1 LAELKRNEEYLRKEF
16 LLPCSAS
23 SLCSRAVS
31 ILVLGLP
38 LALAACGDKQS
49 APVAAAIPPMPVL
62 VETITTSPVADVV
75 ELPGRIE
82 AVRSAEIR
90 ARVDGIV
97 ERTLYQE
104 GKDLPANA
112 PLFQIDARDY
122 RAQLQQ
128 AQAALARA
136 TALRDNAASVVERFK
151 PLVGRHAVSAQ
162 EYDAAL
168 ATQQQAQASVED
180 AQAAVTLAKLRLERC
195 IVRTPIAGRVG
206 RAQVTEGALVSAGAA
221 TLLAQVNQL
230 APINAVFTQSNTAML
245 DVEQQIQSG
254 ARQKI
259 DMKHVE
265 VELILGNGQV
275 YGERGFVDFADLVV
289 DPSTGTQTV
298 RAQFANPTRTL
309 LPGQFVRGRIIAAGT
324 LQGIRIPE
332 RAVQIDGGIA
342 SVALVAD
349 DGTVIRRNINLG
361 EQGEGRW
368 TVRDGLKPGERLI
381 VDGWQKVQPGQRVD
395 ARPAPEAQAASAS
408 SPPAAAPAPASPTH

>member
-1 LAELKRNEEYLRKEF
+1 M
-16 LLPCSAS
+16 PCSAFH
-23 SLCSRAVS
+23 LRSRAVS
-31 ILVLGLP
+31 LLITALLITGLP
-38 LALAACGDKQS
+38 LLLAACNDRQQPPTAAS
-49 APVAAAIPPMPVL
+49 MPPVPVL
-62 VETITTSPVADVV
+62 VETVSTTPVADVV

-82 AVRSAEIR
+82 AVRTAEIR

-104 GKDLPANA
+104 GTDLPANA
-112 PLFQIDARDY
+112 PLFQIDASDY

-136 TALRDNAASVVERFK
+136 TAVRDNAASVVERFK

-168 ATQQQAQASVED
+168 ATTQQAQANVSD
-180 AQAAVTLAKLRLERC
+180 AQAAVSLAQLRLDRC
-195 IVRTPIAGRVG
+195 IVRTPIAGRAG
-206 RAQVTEGALVSAGAA
+206 RALVTEGALVSAGAA
-221 TLLAQVNQL
+221 TLLTQVNQL
-230 APINAVFTQSNTAML
+230 TPINAVFTQSNTAML

-254 ARQKI
+254 TRQPTS
-259 DMKHVE
+259 MKHVE
-265 VELILGNGQV
+265 VQLILANGQV
-275 YGERGFVDFADLVV
+275 YNERGFLDFADLVV

-298 RAQFANPTRTL
+298 RAQFANPDRTL

-332 RAVQIDGGIA
+332 RAVQLDNGIA

-349 DGTVIRRNINLG
+349 DGTVVRRNIDLG

-381 VDGWQKVQPGQRVD
+381 VDGWQKVQPGQHVE
-395 ARPAPEAQAASAS
+395 ARPAPDASPAAQPAAS
-408 SPPAAAPAPASPTH
+408 PAPAPAAH

>member
-1 LAELKRNEEYLRKEF
+1 M
-16 LLPCSAS
+16 PCSAC
-23 SLCSRAVS
+23 SLRSRVHS
-31 ILVLGLP
+31 LLVISLS
-38 LALAACGDKQS
+38 LACFACGDKQS
-49 APVAAAIPPMPVL
+49 APATAAPLIPVL
-62 VETITTSPVADVV
+62 VETISASSVPDVV

-104 GKDLPANA
+104 GTDLPAGA
-112 PLFQIDARDY
+112 PLFQIDPRDY

-128 AQAALARA
+128 AQAALART
-136 TALRDNAASVVERFK
+136 TAVRDNAASVVERFK

-168 ATQQQAQASVED
+168 ATMQQAQANVAD
-180 AQAAVTLAKLRLERC
+180 AQAAVTLAQLRLDRC

-206 RAQVTEGALVSAGAA
+206 RAQITEGALVSAGAA

-230 APINAVFTQSNTAML
+230 TPINAVFTQSNTAML

-254 ARQKI
+254 TRQAI
-259 DMKHVE
+259 EMKHVE
-265 VELILGNGQV
+265 VQLVLANGQV
-275 YGERGFVDFADLVV
+275 YGERGFLDFADLVV

-298 RAQFANPTRTL
+298 RAQFANPSRTL
-309 LPGQFVRGRIIAAGT
+309 LPGQFVRGRIITAGNR
-324 LQGIRIPE
+324 QGIRIPE
-332 RAVQIDGGIA
+332 RAVQLDNGVG
-342 SVALVAD
+342 SVTLVAD
-349 DGTVIRRNINLG
+349 DGTVFQRNIDLG

-368 TVRDGLKPGERLI
+368 TVRAGLKPGERVI

-395 ARPAPEAQAASAS
+395 ARPAPEPSAPPAPTPASA
-408 SPPAAAPAPASPTH
+408 TR

>member
-1 LAELKRNEEYLRKEF
+1 M
-16 LLPCSAS
+16 P
-23 SLCSRAVS
+23 
-31 ILVLGLP
+31 
-38 LALAACGDKQS
+38 
-49 APVAAAIPPMPVL
+49 PVPVL
-62 VETITTSPVADVV
+62 VETLTTSAVPDVV

-104 GKDLPANA
+104 GKDLPAGS
-112 PLFQIDARDY
+112 PLFQIDPRDY

-136 TALRDNAASVVERFK
+136 TALRDNSASVVDRFK

-168 ATQQQAQASVED
+168 ATMQQADASVAD

-230 APINAVFTQSNTAML
+230 SPINAVFTQSNTAML

-254 ARQKI
+254 TRQAV

-265 VELILGNGQV
+265 VELLLANGQV

-298 RAQFANPTRTL
+298 RAQFANPSRTL
-309 LPGQFVRGRIIAAGT
+309 LPGQFVRGRIIAAGN

-332 RAVQIDGGIA
+332 RAVQLDNGVA

-349 DGTVIRRNINLG
+349 DGTVVHRNIALG

-395 ARPAPEAQAASAS
+395 ARPV
-408 SPPAAAPAPASPTH
+408 PAAPPAPASATR

>member
-1 LAELKRNEEYLRKEF
+1 LLCPACSLRSRVHSIVMIGLSLVCF
-16 LLPCSAS
+16 ACS
-23 SLCSRAVS
+23 
-31 ILVLGLP
+31 
-38 LALAACGDKQS
+38 DKQN
-49 APVAAAIPPMPVL
+49 APAAAIPPVPVL
-62 VETITTSPVADVV
+62 VETVSASSVPDVV

-82 AVRSAEIR
+82 PVRSAEIR

-104 GKDLPANA
+104 GTDVPAGA
-112 PLFQIDARDY
+112 RLFQIDSRDY

-136 TALRDNAASVVERFK
+136 TALHNNAASVVDRFK
-151 PLVGRHAVSAQ
+151 PLVDRHAVSAQ

-168 ATQQQAQASVED
+168 ATMQQAKASVDD
-180 AQAAVTLAKLRLERC
+180 AQAAVTLAQLRLDRC
-195 IVRTPIAGRVG
+195 VVTAPIAGRVG

-221 TLLAQVNQL
+221 TLLTQVNQL
-230 APINAVFTQSNTAML
+230 TPINAVFTQSNTAML

-254 ARQKI
+254 TRQAV

-265 VELILGNGQV
+265 VQLLLANGQV
-275 YGERGFVDFADLVV
+275 YGERGFLDFADLVV

-298 RAQFANPTRTL
+298 RAQFANPARTL
-309 LPGQFVRGRIIAAGT
+309 LPGQFVRGRIITTGNQ
-324 LQGIRIPE
+324 QGIRIPE
-332 RAVQIDGGIA
+332 RAVQLDNGVA

-349 DGTVIRRNINLG
+349 DGTVVLRNIDLG

-368 TVRDGLKPGERLI
+368 TVRDGLKPGERVI

-395 ARPAPEAQAASAS
+395 AQ
-408 SPPAAAPAPASPTH
+408 PAPAAVSAATPASAAR

>member
-1 LAELKRNEEYLRKEF
+1 
-16 LLPCSAS
+16 LLCSAFR
-23 SLCSRAVS
+23 LRSRAVS
-31 ILVLGLP
+31 LLITGLP
-38 LALAACGDKQS
+38 LLLAACNDRQETPTAAS
-49 APVAAAIPPMPVL
+49 MPPVPVL
-62 VETITTSPVADVV
+62 VETVSTTPVADVV

-82 AVRSAEIR
+82 AVRTAEIR

-104 GKDLPANA
+104 GTDLPANA
-112 PLFQIDARDY
+112 PLFQIDASDY

-128 AQAALARA
+128 AQAALSRA
-136 TALRDNAASVVERFK
+136 TAVRDNAASVVDRFK

-168 ATQQQAQASVED
+168 ATMQQAQASVSD
-180 AQAAVTLAKLRLERC
+180 AQAAVSLAQLRLDRC
-195 IVRTPIAGRVG
+195 IVRTPIAGRAG
-206 RAQVTEGALVSAGAA
+206 RALVTEGALVSAGAA
-221 TLLAQVNQL
+221 TLLTQVNQL
-230 APINAVFTQSNTAML
+230 TPINAVFTQSNTAML

-254 ARQKI
+254 TRKPTS
-259 DMKHVE
+259 MKHVE
-265 VELILGNGQV
+265 VQLILANGQV
-275 YGERGFVDFADLVV
+275 YNERGFLDFADLVV

-298 RAQFANPTRTL
+298 RAQFANPDRTL
-309 LPGQFVRGRIIAAGT
+309 LPGQFVRGRIIAAGN

-332 RAVQIDGGIA
+332 RAVQLENGIA

-349 DGTVIRRNINLG
+349 DGTVVRRNIDLG

-395 ARPAPEAQAASAS
+395 ARPAPGASPTAQSAA
-408 SPPAAAPAPASPTH
+408 PPAPAATAH

>member
-1 LAELKRNEEYLRKEF
+1 
-16 LLPCSAS
+16 
-23 SLCSRAVS
+23 V
-31 ILVLGLP
+31 
-38 LALAACGDKQS
+38 LAACGDRQN
-49 APVAAAIPPMPVL
+49 APAAAMPPVPVL
-62 VETITTSPVADVV
+62 VETVSTSAVPEVV

-82 AVRSAEIR
+82 AVRTAEIR

-128 AQAALARA
+128 AQAALTRA
-136 TALRDNAASVVERFK
+136 TSARDNAASVVERFR
-151 PLVGRHAVSAQ
+151 PLVGRHVVSAQ
-162 EYDAAL
+162 EYDDAL
-168 ATQQQAQASVED
+168 ATMQQAQASVAD
-180 AQAAVTLAKLRLERC
+180 AQAAVTLANLRLERC

-206 RAQVTEGALVSAGAA
+206 RALVTEGALVSASAA

-230 APINAVFTQSNTAML
+230 TPINAVFTQSNTALL

-254 ARQKI
+254 TRKPI

-265 VELILGNGQV
+265 VELLLANGQI
-275 YGERGFVDFADLVV
+275 YGERGFLDFTDLVV
-289 DPSTGTQTV
+289 EPSTGTQTV
-298 RAQFANPTRTL
+298 RAQFANPSRTL
-309 LPGQFVRGRIIAAGT
+309 LPGQFVRGRIITAGNQ
-324 LQGIRIPE
+324 QGIRIPE
-332 RAVQIDGGIA
+332 RAVQLDNGVA

-349 DGTVIRRNINLG
+349 DGTVVRRNIDLG

-368 TVRDGLKPGERLI
+368 TVRDGLKPGERVI

-395 ARPAPEAQAASAS
+395 ARPAPAAAA
-408 SPPAAAPAPASPTH
+408 AAAPTPASATR

>member
-1 LAELKRNEEYLRKEF
+1 M
-16 LLPCSAS
+16 PCSAFR
-23 SLCSRAVS
+23 LRSRAVS
-31 ILVLGLP
+31 LLITGLP
-38 LALAACGDKQS
+38 LLLAACNDRSQTPATAS
-49 APVAAAIPPMPVL
+49 MPPPVPVL
-62 VETITTSPVADVV
+62 VETVSTTPVADVV

-82 AVRSAEIR
+82 AVRTAEIR

-104 GKDLPANA
+104 GTDLPANA
-112 PLFQIDARDY
+112 PLFQIDPSDY

-128 AQAALARA
+128 AQAALTRA
-136 TALRDNAASVVERFK
+136 TAVRDNAASVVERFK

-168 ATQQQAQASVED
+168 ATMQQAQANVSD
-180 AQAAVTLAKLRLERC
+180 AQAAVSLAQLRLDRC
-195 IVRTPIAGRVG
+195 IIRTPIAGRAG
-206 RAQVTEGALVSAGAA
+206 RALVTEGALVSAGSA
-221 TLLAQVNQL
+221 TLLTQVNQL
-230 APINAVFTQSNTAML
+230 TPINAVFTQSNTVML

-254 ARQKI
+254 ARKPI
-259 DMKHVE
+259 SMKHVE
-265 VELILGNGQV
+265 VQLILANGQV
-275 YGERGFVDFADLVV
+275 YNERGFLDFADLVI

-298 RAQFANPTRTL
+298 RARFANPDRTL

-332 RAVQIDGGIA
+332 RAVQLDNGVA

-349 DGTVIRRNINLG
+349 DGTVVRRNIDLG

-368 TVRDGLKPGERLI
+368 TVRNGLKPGERLI

-395 ARPAPEAQAASAS
+395 ARPAPDASPATAQPAAS
-408 SPPAAAPAPASPTH
+408 PAPASAAH

>member
-1 LAELKRNEEYLRKEF
+1 M
-16 LLPCSAS
+16 PCSAS
-23 SLCSRAVS
+23 SLRSRVVTLL
-31 ILVLGLP
+31 ITGLP
-38 LALAACGDKQS
+38 LVLAACGDRQD
-49 APVAAAIPPMPVL
+49 APAAAMPPVPVL
-62 VETITTSPVADVV
+62 VETVSLASVPDVV

-82 AVRSAEIR
+82 AVRTAEIR

-128 AQAALARA
+128 AQAALTRA
-136 TALRDNAASVVERFK
+136 TAVRDNAASVVERFK

-162 EYDAAL
+162 EYDDAL
-168 ATQQQAQASVED
+168 ATLQQAQASVAD
-180 AQAAVTLAKLRLERC
+180 AQAAVTLANLRLERC

-206 RAQVTEGALVSAGAA
+206 RALVTEGALVSAGAA

-230 APINAVFTQSNTAML
+230 SPINAVFTQSNTALL

-254 ARQKI
+254 TRQAI

-265 VELILGNGQV
+265 VELLLANGQV
-275 YGERGFVDFADLVV
+275 YGERGFLDFADLVV

-298 RAQFANPTRTL
+298 RAQFANPSRTL
-309 LPGQFVRGRIIAAGT
+309 LPGQFVRGRIITAGNQ
-324 LQGIRIPE
+324 QGIRIPE
-332 RAVQIDGGIA
+332 RAVQLDNGVA

-349 DGTVIRRNINLG
+349 DGTVVRRNIDLG

-368 TVRDGLKPGERLI
+368 TVRDGLKPGERVI

-395 ARPAPEAQAASAS
+395 ARPAPATA
-408 SPPAAAPAPASPTH
+408 PAAAPTPASATR